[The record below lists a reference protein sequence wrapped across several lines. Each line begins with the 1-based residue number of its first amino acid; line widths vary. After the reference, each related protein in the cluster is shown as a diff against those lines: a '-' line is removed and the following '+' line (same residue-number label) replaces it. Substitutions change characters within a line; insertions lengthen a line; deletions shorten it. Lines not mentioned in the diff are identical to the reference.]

1 MADGLD
7 AESDVFLLE
16 GVLYCLCGNPIE
28 ADDAQG
34 LVQREQGKEY
44 VACPTCDMKYF
55 AETGQFQFDE

>member
-7 AESDVFLLE
+7 TEADIFLME

-34 LVQREQGKEY
+34 WIKKEQGKEF

-55 AETGQFQFDE
+55 ADNGLFQFDE